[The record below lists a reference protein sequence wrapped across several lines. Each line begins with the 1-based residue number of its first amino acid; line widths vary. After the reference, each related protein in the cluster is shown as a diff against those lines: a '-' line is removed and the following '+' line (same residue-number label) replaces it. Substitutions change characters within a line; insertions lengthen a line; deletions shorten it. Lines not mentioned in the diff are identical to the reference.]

1 MTKMSNQILKTK
13 WVLAYRLRYKK
24 TLKAPNRLV
33 VWDVRENHE
42 YETDH
47 FELEGCK
54 IVMAYGNS
62 IKQEKS
68 CGAKLILEVYVK
80 E

>member
-1 MTKMSNQILKTK
+1 MSKQVLKAK

-24 TLKAPNRLV
+24 TLTPPNRLV
-33 VWDVRENHE
+33 VWDVRENYE

-62 IKQEKS
+62 IKQEKA

>member
-1 MTKMSNQILKTK
+1 MSNQILKTK

-33 VWDVRENHE
+33 VWDVRENYE

-54 IVMAYGNS
+54 IVMSYGNS
-62 IKQEKS
+62 IKQEKA
-68 CGAKLILEVYVK
+68 CGAKLILEVYIK

>member
-1 MTKMSNQILKTK
+1 MSKQILKQK
-13 WVLAYRLRYKK
+13 WILAYRLRYKK

-33 VWDVRENHE
+33 VWDVRKNYE
-42 YETDH
+42 YETDR

-62 IKQEKS
+62 IKQEKL
-68 CGAKLILEVYVK
+68 CGAKLILEVYIQ

>member
-1 MTKMSNQILKTK
+1 MSKQITKPK

-24 TLKAPNRLV
+24 TLTAPNRLV
-33 VWDVRENHE
+33 VWDVREDYE
-42 YETDH
+42 YETDK
-47 FELEGCK
+47 FELVNCK

-62 IKQEKS
+62 IKQEKV
-68 CGAKLILEVYVK
+68 CGAKLILEVYVR